1 MDDSIDMMA
10 CLAYN
15 AINVI
20 AWCALACHFG
30 HWWIALFAVITQ
42 MSLHRERKDVKPKEF
57 LYGEYSEE
65 FDRLRKNR
73 VQMSYHK
80 YGPAAKNFGEGG
92 WTPT

>member
-42 MSLHRERKDVKPKEF
+42 MSLHTERKERER
-57 LYGEYSEE
+57 
-65 FDRLRKNR
+65 
-73 VQMSYHK
+73 
-80 YGPAAKNFGEGG
+80 
-92 WTPT
+92 T